1 MKKDEDKLANLLHS
15 KNCSVSHIKHS
26 WEMFKSPVIY
36 PMCLFFFFCGIVVL
50 GISVTYNEQIH
61 IGCER
66 YNLTKT
72 VCVFTGCL
80 VVYASRA

>member
-1 MKKDEDKLANLLHS
+1 MGNVQIS
-15 KNCSVSHIKHS
+15 SYISH
-26 WEMFKSPVIY
+26 V
-36 PMCLFFFFCGIVVL
+36 LVFFVCGIVVL